1 MTLRKVFPVAVYE
14 YRTHFRR
21 FGYLFATLG
30 LPLLGALVLLGARAL
45 SDHTDL
51 SAWVAGDLD
60 KPIAVWD
67 QAGVLPS
74 HLPEPFVWASDPAQ
88 AKQAVEEKQLL
99 ALVVVPPDY
108 ATTHQVTVYTS
119 GGMASSR
126 KVMARLR
133 VLMLYAALGD
143 RFSPEQIEAL
153 AQGPKVEVVVLG
165 GQGVEEAGGGSRF
178 GVGYALSI
186 LFFVALFTS
195 AGYLLQSVAQE
206 KESRVIELLL
216 SSLSSLE
223 LLWGKVLG
231 LGALGLTQVAVW
243 LVAGYGLAERL
254 GEISAIFQSLAAQLR
269 TPDPQLV
276 VAGVVILP
284 LSYLTYALLM
294 AGLGSLGGNL
304 RESQQFSAA
313 VTMLAAV
320 PFMVN
325 FLFFLNPNGLIPR
338 ALSYFPFT
346 APVAVLLRLSVGPL
360 PWWDLGVT
368 LVAILGGTLLSVWLG
383 VRLFRVGVLM
393 TGKKPSWR
401 EVWSIVRNP
410 A

>member
-1 MTLRKVFPVAVYE
+1 MTWRKITSVAAYE

-21 FGYLFATLG
+21 FGYLFATFG
-30 LPLLGALVLLGARAL
+30 LPLLGMIVLVALRAVSHHADLGSL
-45 SDHTDL
+45 
-51 SAWVAGDLD
+51 VAGNLD

-67 QAGVLPS
+67 QAGVLPPD
-74 HLPEPFVWASDPAQ
+74 LPDPFVWASDLAQ
-88 AKQAVEEKQLL
+88 GKQAVIEQQVL
-99 ALVVVPPDY
+99 ALVVIPPNY
-108 ATTHQVTVYTS
+108 ATTQQVTIYVV
-119 GGMASSR
+119 GGMASSG
-126 KVMARLR
+126 KVMERLR

-143 RFSPEQIEAL
+143 QYPPEQIEAL
-153 AQGPKVEVVVLG
+153 AQGPKVDLVVLG
-165 GQGVEEAGGGSRF
+165 DQGTEETGGGSRF
-178 GVGYALSI
+178 GVGYALSV

-206 KESRVIELLL
+206 KESRIMELLL
-216 SSLSSLE
+216 SSVSSLE

-243 LVAGYGLAERL
+243 LVSSRVAIERLSGSARFVRALAE
-254 GEISAIFQSLAAQLR
+254 QLR
-269 TPDPQLV
+269 SPDPQLIIG
-276 VAGVVILP
+276 GVVILP

-338 ALSYFPFT
+338 LLSYFPFT
-346 APVAVLLRLSVGPL
+346 APIAVLLRLSVGPI

-368 LVAILGGTLLSVWLG
+368 LGMIGVGTLVSVWVG

-401 EVWSIVRNP
+401 EVWRIVRNP